1 MNRLHLFFIKIIF
14 GKYSY
19 DFQNQYSNQIFL
31 PKNKKKYLQSC
42 SKLNALSHLSSAFE
56 DNGSDVRVST
66 GTIVTFPKIKP
77 YGNFWKFLRHHRNYV
92 GYDISKFGS
101 MYWRRIAYREKIFNT
116 KVKTIYH
123 FLNDSFFFGEYFF
136 SDARFVD
143 VDGIK
148 SNLCNNYGITHE
160 IAGEKFKIYTKEAFI
175 FFDYNGINLSIKFV
189 FTTDEPINFF
199 LNNLTKKTGL
209 SPKQDSQKASL
220 EFL

>member
-1 MNRLHLFFIKIIF
+1 MNRLHLFFIRILF

-19 DFQNQYSNQIFL
+19 DFQNQYTNQIFL
-31 PKNKKKYLQSC
+31 HKNKKKYLQSC
-42 SKLNALSHLSSAFE
+42 SKLNGVSHLSSALENEKSFISVTTE
-56 DNGSDVRVST
+56 TN
-66 GTIVTFPKIKP
+66 VTFPKINP
-77 YGNFWKFLRHHRNYV
+77 YGNFWKFLRKHRNYV

-101 MYWRRIAYREKIFNT
+101 VYWRRIAYREKIFNT

-123 FLNDSFFFGEYFF
+123 FLNNSFFFGEYFF

-148 SNLCNNYGITHE
+148 KALCNNYGIKHE
-160 IAGEKFKIYTKEAFI
+160 IVAEKFKIYTKEAFI

-189 FTTDEPINFF
+189 FTANEPINLFMD
-199 LNNLTKKTGL
+199 NITNKTEMSL
-209 SPKQDSQKASL
+209 QQDSQKTSL